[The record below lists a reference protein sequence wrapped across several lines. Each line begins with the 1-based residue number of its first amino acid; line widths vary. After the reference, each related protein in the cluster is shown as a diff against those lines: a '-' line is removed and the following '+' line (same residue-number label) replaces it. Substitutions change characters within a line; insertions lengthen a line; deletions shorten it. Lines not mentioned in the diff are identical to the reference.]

1 MPLDPDTEIQYRR
14 GGKIMKKTPR
24 KFQAGGATPAPSPD
38 RVPPAE
44 AAKMKAEKDQQRREA
59 ATQKKGAER
68 PNLGKLFKKGGA
80 VRKFNEGGDVDWV
93 PQTKYKNL
101 GDFFRGKKME
111 EAKPAEAAPEAPR
124 VRDRGDRFLAQTQAE
139 REGQDAVNASKA
151 ADIPSFAEPS
161 SYGSQAAQDAPQG
174 IKGGENVVTEVKK
187 EAPKA
192 AAPKRVAPKAAPKAA
207 PKKAMPESEFKRGF
221 DQSNAEDAR
230 LKRLGKKSEAPKRAG
245 ATGSFDKKP
254 EETDDTKLSLA
265 ERWAKPSSR
274 RGSSA
279 SDIYPSL
286 TGKKAGGVIK
296 KYAKGGGVE
305 AKGKTKGKIVK
316 MAKGGSVKG
325 WGIARGS
332 RATKMV

>member
-1 MPLDPDTEIQYRR
+1 MVSGSATSLAE
-14 GGKIMKKTPR
+14 
-24 KFQAGGATPAPSPD
+24 QA
-38 RVPPAE
+38 R
-44 AAKMKAEKDQQRREA
+44 
-59 ATQKKGAER
+59 
-68 PNLGKLFKKGGA
+68 
-80 VRKFNEGGDVDWV
+80 
-93 PQTKYKNL
+93 
-101 GDFFRGKKME
+101 
-111 EAKPAEAAPEAPR
+111 
-124 VRDRGDRFLAQTQAE
+124 
-139 REGQDAVNASKA
+139 QDS
-151 ADIPSFAEPS
+151 
-161 SYGSQAAQDAPQG
+161 PQG
-174 IKGGENVVTEVKK
+174 IKGGENVVKAVTNT
-187 EAPKA
+187 APKA
-192 AAPKRVAPKAAPKAA
+192 AAPKRVAPKAAAPKAA

-254 EETDDTKLSLA
+254 EEIDDTKLSLA

-286 TGKKAGGVIK
+286 TGKKAGGVVK